1 MEMPAQTW
9 WHSFEEDHDD
19 VAVYRPDGF
28 GFPPARG
35 RRGLEVDPDGTVV
48 ELGLGRDDTPSR
60 TTDSP
65 VPLEVL
71 RVADDRLEVR
81 RP

>member
-1 MEMPAQTW
+1 MATQTW

-19 VAVYRPDGF
+19 IAVYRPDGF

-48 ELGLGRDDTPSR
+48 ELGLGRDDTPDR
-60 TTDSP
+60 TTPESGAS
-65 VPLEVL
+65 LEV
-71 RVADDRLEVR
+71 VHQADDRLEVR
-81 RP
+81 RL

>member
-1 MEMPAQTW
+1 MASQTW

-60 TTDSP
+60 FSP
-65 VPLEVL
+65 ESGSALEVVH
-71 RVADDRLEVR
+71 RADDRLEIR

>member
-1 MEMPAQTW
+1 MTAQTW

-35 RRGLEVDPDGTVV
+35 RRGLELDPDGTVV

-60 TTDSP
+60 AAHASGAS
-65 VPLEVL
+65 LEV
-71 RVADDRLEVR
+71 VHQADDRLEIR
-81 RP
+81 RL

>member
-1 MEMPAQTW
+1 MSAQTW

-35 RRGLEVDPDGTVV
+35 RRGLEVGPDGTVV

-60 TTDSP
+60 VESDAAAAP
-65 VPLEVL
+65 EVL
-71 RVADDRLEVR
+71 HVDDDRLEIR
-81 RP
+81 RR

>member
-1 MEMPAQTW
+1 MPAQTW

-35 RRGLEVDPDGTVV
+35 RRGLEVDPDGTLV
-48 ELGLGRDDTPSR
+48 ELGLGRDDTPNR
-60 TTDSP
+60 VSP
-65 VPLEVL
+65 DPSLEV
-71 RVADDRLEVR
+71 VHQDDNRLEIR
-81 RP
+81 RQ

>member
-1 MEMPAQTW
+1 MPAQTW

-35 RRGLEVDPDGTVV
+35 RRGLEVDPNGTVV

-60 TTDSP
+60 PAPGSGAS
-65 VPLEVL
+65 LEV
-71 RVADDRLEVR
+71 VHQADDRLEIR
-81 RP
+81 RL